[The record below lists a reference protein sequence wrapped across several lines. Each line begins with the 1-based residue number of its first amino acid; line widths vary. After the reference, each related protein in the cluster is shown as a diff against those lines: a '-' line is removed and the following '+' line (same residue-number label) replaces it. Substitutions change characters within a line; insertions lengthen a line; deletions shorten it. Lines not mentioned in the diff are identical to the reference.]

1 MKKVSNLIILG
12 SIGLIF
18 IGMIIFVISLSTND
32 WDFGKFNSEN
42 ISTNTY
48 QVEDYFNNIVIEEA
62 NCDINIVYTENSSCN
77 VVAEEKEN
85 VSHIVEVKD
94 NTLIIKENDQRK
106 WYEKLINFSD
116 TLIIISINKN
126 ILNDLKIDTATSDI
140 NISNKF
146 TFNNITINGST
157 SDVEL
162 YSNVI
167 DDVEINLST
176 GDIEVN
182 NITCKNMN
190 LQVSTGDIE
199 IENVN
204 CLNDLE
210 ITVSTGDVD
219 LDNVSCNNFNS
230 NGSTGKIILKNVI
243 ALNSIDLQRSTGD
256 IKFEKCDALNI
267 VVITDTGSVK
277 GTLLSSKIFD
287 VETDTGKKDVPESV
301 SGGSCKITTD
311 TGDIIIEI
319 IDK

>member
-62 NCDINIVYTENSSCN
+62 SCDINIVYTENSSCN

-116 TLIIISINKN
+116 TLIIIFINKN

-210 ITVSTGDVD
+210 ITVSTGDVE
-219 LDNVSCNNFNS
+219 LENVSCNNFNS

-267 VVITDTGSVK
+267 VVITDTGNVK
-277 GTLLSSKIFD
+277 GTLLSSKIFN

-301 SGGSCKITTD
+301 SGGNCKITTD